1 MDKNK
6 LAKAVVA
13 ILLAI
18 PLLTIIYYVAVATII
33 IPSSHYGDWVDSLPD
48 AFDPILIMVSTV
60 SICVLIFM
68 FFFPRILKK

>member
-1 MDKNK
+1 MNKNK

-18 PLLTIIYYVAVATII
+18 PLLSMIYYVALATII
-33 IPSSHYGDWVDSLPD
+33 MPSSYYGDWVDSLPD
-48 AFDPILIMVSTV
+48 AFDPILIIASTV

-68 FFFPRILKK
+68 FFYPRILKK

>member
-18 PLLTIIYYVAVATII
+18 PLLTIIYFVTIATII
-33 IPSSHYGDWVDSLPD
+33 MPSRYYAAWEDSIPD
-48 AFDPILIMVSTV
+48 AFTPFLIMVSTI
-60 SICVLIFM
+60 SICILIFM
-68 FFFPRILKK
+68 FFYPRILKK

>member
-18 PLLTIIYYVAVATII
+18 PLLSMIYYVAIATII

-48 AFDPILIMVSTV
+48 AFDPILIMASTV